1 MKTCEMCP
9 ENRCVS
15 EKSGRIV
22 IDTLTGK
29 SSFTGVPIEDCSVRE
44 AIKCLERWDLI
55 ALEDA
60 HGNRPPILLG
70 C

>member
-1 MKTCEMCP
+1 MKECNLCP
-9 ENRCVS
+9 ETHCVS

-22 IDTLTGK
+22 IDTLTGET
-29 SSFTGVPIEDCSVRE
+29 SYTGVPIQDCNTRE
-44 AIKCLERWDLI
+44 AIKCLERWDLL

-60 HGNRPPILLG
+60 HGNNPTKLLG

>member
-1 MKTCEMCP
+1 MKTCELCP
-9 ENRCVS
+9 ETHCVS

-29 SSFTGVPIEDCSVRE
+29 TSYTGVPIQDCDTRE
-44 AIKCLERWDLI
+44 AIICLERMDLME
-55 ALEDA
+55 LEDR
-60 HGNRPPILLG
+60 HGLMSPRLLG

>member
-9 ENRCVS
+9 ETHCVS

-29 SSFTGVPIEDCSVRE
+29 SSFTGVPIEDCNTKE
-44 AIKCLERWDLI
+44 AIISLERWDLL

-60 HGNRPPILLG
+60 HGNSPPRLLG